1 MFLKVG
7 FLPLLFI
14 LMSDATVTVLAAII
28 RGRQCEA
35 ARPSTRCPQATAA
48 VAAAVTTRPDRASG
62 TSRPASLTGTS
73 NKAAPVRRP
82 PSGME
87 DRRRLREWQLP
98 SAALWTSAPHYWL
111 PVCLDQAG
119 LNSTLPVRD
128 DLILLP
134 NIGNNSTEWV
144 V

>member
-1 MFLKVG
+1 
-7 FLPLLFI
+7 
-14 LMSDATVTVLAAII
+14 MSDVTVTVLAAII

-35 ARPSTRCPQATAA
+35 GRPSTRCRQATAA

-73 NKAAPVRRP
+73 NKAAPVRRL

-87 DRRRLREWQLP
+87 DRRRLQERTW
-98 SAALWTSAPHYWL
+98 APPYWL
-111 PVCLDQAG
+111 PACLDQAG

-128 DLILLP
+128 
-134 NIGNNSTEWV
+134 N
-144 V
+144 